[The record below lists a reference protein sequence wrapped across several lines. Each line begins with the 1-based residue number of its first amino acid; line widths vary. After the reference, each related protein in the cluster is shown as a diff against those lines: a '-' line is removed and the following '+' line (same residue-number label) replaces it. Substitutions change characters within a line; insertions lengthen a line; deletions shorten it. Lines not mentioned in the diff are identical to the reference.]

1 MATIDERIATLEAR
15 LKAEKEKKQKLE
27 SRQKAAENKR
37 KRAEDTR
44 KKILIG
50 SAVLHE
56 VMLNPTYEAKILK
69 LVDGYLTRDDD
80 RALFGLPSLTPPQ
93 DTETAH
99 APEPVQQQIPN

>member
-1 MATIDERIATLEAR
+1 MATIDERIATIEAR

-27 SRQKAAENKR
+27 SRRKAAENKR

-56 VMLNPTYEAKILK
+56 VMLNPAYDAKILK
-69 LVDGYLTRDDD
+69 LVDRYLTRDDD
-80 RALFGLPSLTPPQ
+80 RALFGLQPLTAPQ
-93 DTETAH
+93 DAETPH
-99 APEPVQQQIPN
+99 AAEPVQQQIPN